1 MLEMRVSWELGLVI
15 QFHVLMRE
23 FIGPPSL
30 AIFSLEYNILTI
42 EKRTKAKLFKKSSF
56 RFYSSAACSCKK
68 RSLQSAWSN
77 ALNLPMQGIYLLML
91 YEV

>member
-30 AIFSLEYNILTI
+30 AIFSLEYNILII
-42 EKRTKAKLFKKSSF
+42 EKRTKAKLAFSRNQVSDSTLVQLVHA
-56 RFYSSAACSCKK
+56 R
-68 RSLQSAWSN
+68 RD
-77 ALNLPMQGIYLLML
+77 L
-91 YEV
+91 YKVHGVMH